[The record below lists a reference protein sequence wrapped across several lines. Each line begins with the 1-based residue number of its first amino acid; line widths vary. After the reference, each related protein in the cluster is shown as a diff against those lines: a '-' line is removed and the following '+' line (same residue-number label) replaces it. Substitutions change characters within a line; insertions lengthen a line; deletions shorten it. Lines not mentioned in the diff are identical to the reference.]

1 MSQTDSDPV
10 MGPAGRSASWSS
22 ATGAGRIIGS
32 PVVNHKD
39 EALGRIKE
47 LMLDLRTG
55 KVAYAVLSFGG
66 LFGMGEKLFA
76 VPWHALTLDIK
87 RHCVILSVKKELL
100 SDAPGFHPDY
110 WPDMADAGWADE
122 IHSYYRLK
130 LH

>member
-1 MSQTDSDPV
+1 MSQADSNHGNDR
-10 MGPAGRSASWSS
+10 AAQSAPWAL
-22 ATGAGRIIGS
+22 ATGAGNIIGS
-32 PVVNHKD
+32 TVVNHKD

-76 VPWHALTLDIK
+76 VPWHALTLDTK
-87 RHCVILSVKKELL
+87 RQCVILSVKKEWL
-100 SDAPGFHPDY
+100 SDAPGFDPEH
-110 WPDMADAGWADE
+110 WPDMADARWANE